1 MFKKAEVNFAIF
13 HFIKMKKRNKKAAI
27 LMENVIFII
36 LNILFITI
44 LILFLLRQGQGA
56 VLLEQSYAK
65 QIALLIDSAKPG
77 MTIILD
83 MGKAKDL
90 AEKNGLEFKDSVTK
104 TNTIITVRL
113 SASGG
118 YSYSYFND
126 VNVSLYAN
134 GDPENI
140 NSYVIKVNE
149 YNQND

>member
-1 MFKKAEVNFAIF
+1 MF
-13 HFIKMKKRNKKAAI
+13 KKRNKKAAI

-113 SASGG
+113 STSGG

-126 VNVSLYAN
+126 VNVSLYPN